1 LNDFNFST
9 SDLWVQVHGLPLDGQ
24 NPVNTKKIGR
34 MLSKEIEADLVES
47 SMGMWKRFIRIRVEL
62 DVSRPLLIGFPLD
75 RKPLPPL
82 WIPFKYERLGN
93 FCYGCGVLRHD
104 IKNCPDA
111 EIQLKWKNGVTP
123 KIHGSWLRAESS
135 EVQPRIDLVGLVNSE
150 IDEGVAR
157 EGANHPP
164 KAVALAT
171 CDNQVEPVKDGQP
184 SWEDN

>member
-1 LNDFNFST
+1 
-9 SDLWVQVHGLPLDGQ
+9 
-24 NPVNTKKIGR
+24 
-34 MLSKEIEADLVES
+34 
-47 SMGMWKRFIRIRVEL
+47 
-62 DVSRPLLIGFPLD
+62 
-75 RKPLPPL
+75 
-82 WIPFKYERLGN
+82 LGN

-184 SWEDN
+184 S